1 MNSAYILFFIY
12 MNFFLCLG
20 QILIFL
26 PKYFSSEISL
36 RVPVIYNVTWRLNC
50 KSTTDYFNHCSPPV
64 HLTYT
69 VIDFYVPYLFGFIHT
84 FYIFF
89 TISPYILD
97 FQWEII
103 CFCYEI
109 IIFISVCASDGIF
122 NLILSEGIFGFVL
135 KS

>member
-1 MNSAYILFFIY
+1 MLPGGWIVKVP
-12 MNFFLCLG
+12 
-20 QILIFL
+20 QTILITVH
-26 PKYFSSEISL
+26 SL
-36 RVPVIYNVTWRLNC
+36 
-50 KSTTDYFNHCSPPV
+50 S
-64 HLTYT
+64 TYT
-69 VIDFYVPYLFGFIHT
+69 VFDFYVPYLFGFIHT